1 LIDHPIVDGF
11 LTLFGSGWAVFYAV
25 LGTVIGLLAGA
36 TPGLTAGAAIS
47 LIIPL
52 TFYLDPLSALVF
64 VYTIS
69 KSAAFGGSIP
79 AILFNTPGTPQASAT
94 QIEGYPLTRQGKQG
108 KAVKMAVIASAMGDT
123 FSELLLIFGAV
134 YIAIYTAKMGPPEL
148 FAVYLTAFVI
158 IGSVIGRS
166 MMRGL
171 ISTLLGIL
179 LSLIGLDP
187 ISSMPR
193 LTFDINYLES
203 GIGIV
208 PVLLGVFVLSE
219 IFVQIADRG
228 ALGTERMLA
237 KKSNIQ
243 KDNYVTWAELRKC
256 LPVISKSTGIGT
268 IIGMLP
274 GVGASAACFVA
285 FAEAKRSAKPGDCW
299 GNGEIKGV
307 AAAEAA
313 NNSVSGANIIPLL
326 TLGIPGSASAALL
339 GGVFLI
345 HGMSIGPRIFVD
357 EQHTIYGL
365 FASGLFCIAIY
376 FAMGYWGSGIIAR
389 IITKLPV
396 RVIYPFIF
404 VTAIVSVYAIRNT
417 LFDVVAMCAF
427 GFIGYF
433 FKKFDYSLPA
443 FIIAFILGPGA
454 ERALRQ
460 SLLLSPDGPM
470 IFAERPLAIF
480 FILLAILV
488 VVIRGYQAWRKK
500 DDAEDAQASNG
511 ME

>member
-1 LIDHPIVDGF
+1 MYHPIFDGIV
-11 LTLFGSGWAVFYAV
+11 TLFSSGWALFYAI

-36 TPGLTAGAAIS
+36 TPGLTASAAIS
-47 LIIPL
+47 IIIPL
-52 TFYLDPLSALVF
+52 SFYLDPLSALVF
-64 VYTIS
+64 VYTIG
-69 KSAAFGGSIP
+69 KSASFGGSIP

-94 QIEGYPLTRQGKQG
+94 QLEGYPMTRQGQQG
-108 KAVKMAVIASAMGDT
+108 KAMRMAVIASALGDT
-123 FSELLLIFGAV
+123 FSECLLIFGAAF
-134 YIAIYTAKMGPPEL
+134 IAVYTARMGPPEI
-148 FAVYLTAFVI
+148 FAVYCTAFVI

-166 MMRGL
+166 VVRGL

-193 LTFDINYLES
+193 LTFDVNYLET
-203 GIGIV
+203 GIGLV
-208 PVLLGVFVLSE
+208 PVLLGVFVVSE

-228 ALGTERMLA
+228 ALGAERMLS
-237 KKSNIQ
+237 KKSDRAE
-243 KDNYVTWAELRKC
+243 DNYVTWREFRRC
-256 LPVISKSTGIGT
+256 IPVMAKSTGMGT

-285 FAEAKRSAKPGDCW
+285 YAEAKRGAKPNDRWGD
-299 GNGEIKGV
+299 GEIKGV

-313 NNSVSGANIIPLL
+313 NNSVSGANLIPLL
-326 TLGIPGSASAALL
+326 TLGIPGSVAAALL

-345 HGMSIGPRIFVD
+345 HGMNIGPKIFVTEKD
-357 EQHTIYGL
+357 TIYGL
-365 FASGLFCIAIY
+365 FASGLLCIATY
-376 FAMGYWGSGIIAR
+376 FVIGYWGSGVIGRIIAKVP
-389 IITKLPV
+389 I

-404 VTAIVSVYAIRNT
+404 ITSIVAVYALRNT
-417 LFDVVAMCAF
+417 LFDVAMMCMF
-427 GFIGYF
+427 GFVGYF

-460 SLLLSPDGPM
+460 ALLLSPDGPM
-470 IFAERPLAIF
+470 IFAQRPLAVF
-480 FILLAILV
+480 FILLAV
-488 VVIRGYQAWRKK
+488 VVIGARIYQTIRNKPNG
-500 DDAEDAQASNG
+500 DEPQARDG